1 MLRKLYRGII
11 LKFFPALSLIL
22 FTLIVGM
29 SALAPIIAT
38 EDPLELKVFEAFEP
52 PGGKYILG
60 TDDLGRDVF
69 SRLLYGGRI
78 SLNIALTSAIGAGFF
93 GLLIGMVSGYFKK
106 IDLVIMAIMDG
117 LNSFPGIILALA
129 TVAALGT
136 SHINVIISLVL
147 VFTPNVSRVVRSTM
161 LVLREMDYVIVL
173 DPPEAPLFRSKPKRK
188 KMVIMAAKALGI
200 SDFQIIYRHLVP
212 NAMAPWLVQ
221 VTMILAFALLAE
233 AGLSFL
239 GVGGST
245 ELPSWGGII
254 AEGRLV
260 IGKAPW
266 LVLLPGVLI
275 TLTVLSINILGD
287 ALRDI
292 IDPQLQGR

>member
-1 MLRKLYRGII
+1 MLRKLYRGIL

-22 FTLIVGM
+22 FTLIVVM

-38 EDPLELKVFEAFEP
+38 ADPLELKVFEAFEP

-60 TDDLGRDVF
+60 TDVLGRDVV

-93 GLLIGMVSGYFKK
+93 GLIIGMVSGYFKK
-106 IDLVIMAIMDG
+106 IDLVIMAVMDG

-147 VFTPNVSRVVRSTM
+147 VFTPNVSRIVRSTM
-161 LVLREMDYVIVL
+161 LVLREMDYVV
-173 DPPEAPLFRSKPKRK
+173 
-188 KMVIMAAKALGI
+188 AAKALGI
-200 SDFQIIYRHLVP
+200 SDFQIIYRHLIP
-212 NAMAPWLVQ
+212 NAIAPWLVQ

-233 AGLSFL
+233 SGLSFL

>member
-1 MLRKLYRGII
+1 MLRKLYRGIF

-22 FTLIVGM
+22 FTLIVAM

-161 LVLREMDYVIVL
+161 LVLREMDYVV
-173 DPPEAPLFRSKPKRK
+173 
-188 KMVIMAAKALGI
+188 AAKALGI
-200 SDFQIIYRHLVP
+200 SDFQIIYRHLIP

-266 LVLLPGVLI
+266 LVLLPGLLI

>member
-1 MLRKLYRGII
+1 MLRKLYRGIF

-161 LVLREMDYVIVL
+161 LVLREMDYVI
-173 DPPEAPLFRSKPKRK
+173 
-188 KMVIMAAKALGI
+188 AAKALGI

-266 LVLLPGVLI
+266 LVLLPGLLI

>member
-1 MLRKLYRGII
+1 MIRKLYRGIL

-22 FTLIVGM
+22 FTIIVVM
-29 SALAPIIAT
+29 SALAPIIAPR
-38 EDPLELKVFEAFEP
+38 DPLELKVFEAFEA
-52 PGGKYILG
+52 PGGKYLLG
-60 TDDLGRDVF
+60 TDDLGRDLF

-93 GLLIGMVSGYFKK
+93 GLIIGMVSGYFKK
-106 IDLVIMAIMDG
+106 IDLAIMSIMDG

-136 SHINVIISLVL
+136 SHVNVIISLVL

-161 LVLREMDYVIVL
+161 LVLREMDYVV
-173 DPPEAPLFRSKPKRK
+173 
-188 KMVIMAAKALGI
+188 AAKALGI
-200 SDFQIIYRHLVP
+200 SDSRIIYRHLIP
-212 NAMAPWLVQ
+212 NAIAPWLVQ

-233 AGLSFL
+233 SGLSFL

-266 LVLLPGVLI
+266 LVLLPGILI

-292 IDPQLQGR
+292 IDPQSQGR

>member
-1 MLRKLYRGII
+1 MLRKLYRGIL

-22 FTLIVGM
+22 FTLIVVM

-38 EDPLELKVFEAFEP
+38 ADPLELKVFEAFEP

-93 GLLIGMVSGYFKK
+93 GLIIGMVSGYFKK
-106 IDLVIMAIMDG
+106 IDLVIMAVMDG

-147 VFTPNVSRVVRSTM
+147 VFTPNVSRIVRSTM
-161 LVLREMDYVIVL
+161 LVLREMDYVV
-173 DPPEAPLFRSKPKRK
+173 
-188 KMVIMAAKALGI
+188 AAKALGI
-200 SDFQIIYRHLVP
+200 SDFQIIYRHLIP
-212 NAMAPWLVQ
+212 NAIAPWLVQ

-233 AGLSFL
+233 SGLSFL

-266 LVLLPGVLI
+266 LVLLPGLLI

>member
-161 LVLREMDYVIVL
+161 LVLREMDYVI
-173 DPPEAPLFRSKPKRK
+173 
-188 KMVIMAAKALGI
+188 AAKALGI
-200 SDFQIIYRHLVP
+200 SDFQIIYRHLIP

>member
-1 MLRKLYRGII
+1 MLRKLYRGIF

-22 FTLIVGM
+22 FTLIVVM

-161 LVLREMDYVIVL
+161 LVLREMDYVV
-173 DPPEAPLFRSKPKRK
+173 
-188 KMVIMAAKALGI
+188 AAKALGI

>member
-1 MLRKLYRGII
+1 MLRKLYRGIF

-161 LVLREMDYVIVL
+161 LVLREMDYVV
-173 DPPEAPLFRSKPKRK
+173 
-188 KMVIMAAKALGI
+188 AAKALGI

-233 AGLSFL
+233 SGLSFL

-245 ELPSWGGII
+245 DLPSWGGII

>member
-22 FTLIVGM
+22 FTLIVVM

-147 VFTPNVSRVVRSTM
+147 VFTPNVSRIVRSTM
-161 LVLREMDYVIVL
+161 LVLREMDYVV
-173 DPPEAPLFRSKPKRK
+173 
-188 KMVIMAAKALGI
+188 AAKALGI
-200 SDFQIIYRHLVP
+200 SDFQIIYRHLIP

>member
-147 VFTPNVSRVVRSTM
+147 VFTPNVSRIVRSTM
-161 LVLREMDYVIVL
+161 LVLREMDYVV
-173 DPPEAPLFRSKPKRK
+173 
-188 KMVIMAAKALGI
+188 AAKALGI

>member
-1 MLRKLYRGII
+1 MLRKLYRGIF

-22 FTLIVGM
+22 FTLIVVM

-147 VFTPNVSRVVRSTM
+147 VFTPNVSRIVRSTM
-161 LVLREMDYVIVL
+161 LVLREMDYVV
-173 DPPEAPLFRSKPKRK
+173 
-188 KMVIMAAKALGI
+188 AAKALGI
-200 SDFQIIYRHLVP
+200 SDFQIIYRHLIP

-266 LVLLPGVLI
+266 LVLLPGLLI

>member
-161 LVLREMDYVIVL
+161 LVLREMDYVV
-173 DPPEAPLFRSKPKRK
+173 
-188 KMVIMAAKALGI
+188 AAKALGI
-200 SDFQIIYRHLVP
+200 SDFQIIYRHLIP

-266 LVLLPGVLI
+266 LVLLPGLLI

>member
-1 MLRKLYRGII
+1 MLRKLYRGIF

-22 FTLIVGM
+22 FTLIVVM

-161 LVLREMDYVIVL
+161 LVLREMDYVV
-173 DPPEAPLFRSKPKRK
+173 
-188 KMVIMAAKALGI
+188 AAKALGI
-200 SDFQIIYRHLVP
+200 SDFQIIYRHLIP

-266 LVLLPGVLI
+266 LVLLPGLLI

>member
-1 MLRKLYRGII
+1 MLRKLYRGIL

-22 FTLIVGM
+22 FTLIVVM

-38 EDPLELKVFEAFEP
+38 ADPLELKVFEAFEP

-93 GLLIGMVSGYFKK
+93 GLIIGMVSGYFKK
-106 IDLVIMAIMDG
+106 IDLVIMAVMDG

-147 VFTPNVSRVVRSTM
+147 VFTPNVSRIVRSTM
-161 LVLREMDYVIVL
+161 LVLREMDYVV
-173 DPPEAPLFRSKPKRK
+173 
-188 KMVIMAAKALGI
+188 AAKALGI

-212 NAMAPWLVQ
+212 NAIAPWLVQ

-233 AGLSFL
+233 SGLSFL

>member
-1 MLRKLYRGII
+1 MLRKLYRGIF

-22 FTLIVGM
+22 FTLIVAM

-161 LVLREMDYVIVL
+161 LVLREMDYVV
-173 DPPEAPLFRSKPKRK
+173 
-188 KMVIMAAKALGI
+188 AAKALGI
-200 SDFQIIYRHLVP
+200 SDFQIIYRHLIP

>member
-1 MLRKLYRGII
+1 MLRKLYRGIF

-22 FTLIVGM
+22 FTLIVVM

-78 SLNIALTSAIGAGFF
+78 SLNIALTSAIAAGFF

-106 IDLVIMAIMDG
+106 IDLVLMAIMDG

-161 LVLREMDYVIVL
+161 LVLREMDYVV
-173 DPPEAPLFRSKPKRK
+173 
-188 KMVIMAAKALGI
+188 AAKALGI

-233 AGLSFL
+233 SGLSFL

-245 ELPSWGGII
+245 DLPSWGGII

>member
-147 VFTPNVSRVVRSTM
+147 VFTPNVSRIVRSTM
-161 LVLREMDYVIVL
+161 LVLREMDYVV
-173 DPPEAPLFRSKPKRK
+173 
-188 KMVIMAAKALGI
+188 AAKALGI
-200 SDFQIIYRHLVP
+200 SDFQIIYRHLIP

>member
-1 MLRKLYRGII
+1 MLRKLYRGIF

-22 FTLIVGM
+22 FTLIVVM

-147 VFTPNVSRVVRSTM
+147 VFTPNVSRIVRSTM
-161 LVLREMDYVIVL
+161 LVLREMDYVV
-173 DPPEAPLFRSKPKRK
+173 
-188 KMVIMAAKALGI
+188 AAKALGI

-266 LVLLPGVLI
+266 LVLLPGLLI

>member
-1 MLRKLYRGII
+1 MLRKLYRGIF

-147 VFTPNVSRVVRSTM
+147 VFTPNVSRIVRSTM
-161 LVLREMDYVIVL
+161 LVLREMDYVV
-173 DPPEAPLFRSKPKRK
+173 
-188 KMVIMAAKALGI
+188 AAKALGI
-200 SDFQIIYRHLVP
+200 SDFQIIYRHLIP

-266 LVLLPGVLI
+266 LVLLPGLLI

>member
-1 MLRKLYRGII
+1 MLRKLYRGIF

-22 FTLIVGM
+22 FTLIVVM

-78 SLNIALTSAIGAGFF
+78 SLNIALTSAIAAGFF

-106 IDLVIMAIMDG
+106 IDLVLMAIMDG

-161 LVLREMDYVIVL
+161 LVLREMDYVV
-173 DPPEAPLFRSKPKRK
+173 
-188 KMVIMAAKALGI
+188 AAKALGI

-233 AGLSFL
+233 SGLSFL

>member
-1 MLRKLYRGII
+1 MLRKLYRGIF

-161 LVLREMDYVIVL
+161 LVLREMDYVV
-173 DPPEAPLFRSKPKRK
+173 
-188 KMVIMAAKALGI
+188 AAKALGI

>member
-1 MLRKLYRGII
+1 MLRKLYRGIF

-22 FTLIVGM
+22 FTLIVVM

-38 EDPLELKVFEAFEP
+38 ADPLELKVFEAFEP

-93 GLLIGMVSGYFKK
+93 GLIIGMVSGYFKK
-106 IDLVIMAIMDG
+106 IDLVIMAVMDG

-147 VFTPNVSRVVRSTM
+147 VFTPNVSRIVRSTM
-161 LVLREMDYVIVL
+161 LVLREMDYVV
-173 DPPEAPLFRSKPKRK
+173 
-188 KMVIMAAKALGI
+188 AAKALGI
-200 SDFQIIYRHLVP
+200 SDFQIIYRHLIP
-212 NAMAPWLVQ
+212 NAIPPWLVQ

-233 AGLSFL
+233 SGLSFL

>member
-161 LVLREMDYVIVL
+161 LVLREMDYVI
-173 DPPEAPLFRSKPKRK
+173 
-188 KMVIMAAKALGI
+188 AAKALGI

>member
-1 MLRKLYRGII
+1 MLRKLYRGIL

-22 FTLIVGM
+22 FTLIVVM

-38 EDPLELKVFEAFEP
+38 ADPLELKVFEAFEP

-93 GLLIGMVSGYFKK
+93 GLIIGMVSGYFKK
-106 IDLVIMAIMDG
+106 IDLVIMAVMDG

-161 LVLREMDYVIVL
+161 LVLREMDYVI
-173 DPPEAPLFRSKPKRK
+173 
-188 KMVIMAAKALGI
+188 AAKALGI
-200 SDFQIIYRHLVP
+200 SDFQII
-212 NAMAPWLVQ
+212 
-221 VTMILAFALLAE
+221 
-233 AGLSFL
+233 
-239 GVGGST
+239 
-245 ELPSWGGII
+245 
-254 AEGRLV
+254 
-260 IGKAPW
+260 
-266 LVLLPGVLI
+266 
-275 TLTVLSINILGD
+275 
-287 ALRDI
+287 
-292 IDPQLQGR
+292 

>member
-1 MLRKLYRGII
+1 MLRKLYRGIL

-22 FTLIVGM
+22 FTLIVVM

-38 EDPLELKVFEAFEP
+38 ADPLELKVFEAFEP

-93 GLLIGMVSGYFKK
+93 GLIIGMVSGYFKK
-106 IDLVIMAIMDG
+106 IDLVIMAVMDG

-147 VFTPNVSRVVRSTM
+147 VFTPNVSRIVRSTM
-161 LVLREMDYVIVL
+161 LVLREMDYVV
-173 DPPEAPLFRSKPKRK
+173 
-188 KMVIMAAKALGI
+188 AAKALGI
-200 SDFQIIYRHLVP
+200 SDFQIIYRHLIP
-212 NAMAPWLVQ
+212 NAIAPWLC
-221 VTMILAFALLAE
+221 LLYT
-233 AGLSFL
+233 S
-239 GVGGST
+239 
-245 ELPSWGGII
+245 PS
-254 AEGRLV
+254 
-260 IGKAPW
+260 P
-266 LVLLPGVLI
+266 
-275 TLTVLSINILGD
+275 
-287 ALRDI
+287 RDS
-292 IDPQLQGR
+292 

>member
-161 LVLREMDYVIVL
+161 LVLREMDYVV
-173 DPPEAPLFRSKPKRK
+173 
-188 KMVIMAAKALGI
+188 AAKALGI

-266 LVLLPGVLI
+266 LVLLPGLLI

>member
-1 MLRKLYRGII
+1 MLRKLYRGIF

-22 FTLIVGM
+22 FTLIVVM

-78 SLNIALTSAIGAGFF
+78 SLNIALTSAIAAGFF

-161 LVLREMDYVIVL
+161 LVLREMDYVV
-173 DPPEAPLFRSKPKRK
+173 
-188 KMVIMAAKALGI
+188 AAKALGI

-212 NAMAPWLVQ
+212 NAMAPWIVQ

-233 AGLSFL
+233 SGLSFL

-245 ELPSWGGII
+245 DLPSWGGII

>member
-1 MLRKLYRGII
+1 MLRKLYRGIL

-22 FTLIVGM
+22 FTLIVVM

-38 EDPLELKVFEAFEP
+38 ADPLELKVFEAFEP

-78 SLNIALTSAIGAGFF
+78 SLNIALTSDIGAGFF
-93 GLLIGMVSGYFKK
+93 GLIIGMVSGYFKK
-106 IDLVIMAIMDG
+106 IDLVIMAVMDG

-147 VFTPNVSRVVRSTM
+147 VFTPNVSRIVRSTM
-161 LVLREMDYVIVL
+161 LVLREMDYVV
-173 DPPEAPLFRSKPKRK
+173 
-188 KMVIMAAKALGI
+188 AAKALGI
-200 SDFQIIYRHLVP
+200 SDFQIIYRHLIP
-212 NAMAPWLVQ
+212 IAIAPWLVQ

-233 AGLSFL
+233 SGLSFL

>member
-1 MLRKLYRGII
+1 MLRKLYRGIL

-22 FTLIVGM
+22 FTLIVVM

-38 EDPLELKVFEAFEP
+38 ADPLELKVFEAFEH

-93 GLLIGMVSGYFKK
+93 GLIIGMVSGYFKK
-106 IDLVIMAIMDG
+106 IDLVIMAVMDG

-147 VFTPNVSRVVRSTM
+147 VFTPNVSRIVRSTM
-161 LVLREMDYVIVL
+161 LVLREMDYVV
-173 DPPEAPLFRSKPKRK
+173 
-188 KMVIMAAKALGI
+188 AAKALGI
-200 SDFQIIYRHLVP
+200 SDFQIIYRHLIP
-212 NAMAPWLVQ
+212 NAIAPWLVQ

-233 AGLSFL
+233 SGLSFL

>member
-1 MLRKLYRGII
+1 MLRKLYRGIF

-161 LVLREMDYVIVL
+161 LVLREMDYVV
-173 DPPEAPLFRSKPKRK
+173 
-188 KMVIMAAKALGI
+188 AAKALGI
-200 SDFQIIYRHLVP
+200 SDFQIIYRHLIP

-266 LVLLPGVLI
+266 LVLLPGLLI

>member
-1 MLRKLYRGII
+1 MLRKLYRGIL

-22 FTLIVGM
+22 FTLIVVM

-161 LVLREMDYVIVL
+161 LVLREMDYVI
-173 DPPEAPLFRSKPKRK
+173 
-188 KMVIMAAKALGI
+188 AAKALGI

-266 LVLLPGVLI
+266 LVLLPGLLI

>member
-1 MLRKLYRGII
+1 MLRKLYRGIL
-11 LKFFPALSLIL
+11 LKFFTELSLIL
-22 FTLIVGM
+22 FTLIVVM

-93 GLLIGMVSGYFKK
+93 GLIIGMVSGYFKK
-106 IDLVIMAIMDG
+106 IDLVIMAVMDG

-147 VFTPNVSRVVRSTM
+147 VFTPNVSRIVRSTM
-161 LVLREMDYVIVL
+161 LVLREMDYVV
-173 DPPEAPLFRSKPKRK
+173 
-188 KMVIMAAKALGI
+188 AAKALGI
-200 SDFQIIYRHLVP
+200 SDFQIIYRHLIP
-212 NAMAPWLVQ
+212 NAIAPWLVQ
-221 VTMILAFALLAE
+221 VTMILAFALFSA
-233 AGLSFL
+233 F
-239 GVGGST
+239 
-245 ELPSWGGII
+245 
-254 AEGRLV
+254 
-260 IGKAPW
+260 
-266 LVLLPGVLI
+266 
-275 TLTVLSINILGD
+275 
-287 ALRDI
+287 
-292 IDPQLQGR
+292 

>member
-1 MLRKLYRGII
+1 MLRKLYRGIL
-11 LKFFPALSLIL
+11 LKFFPALSLFL
-22 FTLIVGM
+22 FTLIVVM

-38 EDPLELKVFEAFEP
+38 ADPLELKVFEAFEP

-93 GLLIGMVSGYFKK
+93 GLIIGMVSGYFKK
-106 IDLVIMAIMDG
+106 IDLVIMAVMDG

-147 VFTPNVSRVVRSTM
+147 VFTPNVSRIVRSTM
-161 LVLREMDYVIVL
+161 LVLREMDYVV
-173 DPPEAPLFRSKPKRK
+173 
-188 KMVIMAAKALGI
+188 AAKALGI
-200 SDFQIIYRHLVP
+200 SDFQIIYRHLIP

-233 AGLSFL
+233 SGLSFL

>member
-1 MLRKLYRGII
+1 MLRKLYRGIF

-147 VFTPNVSRVVRSTM
+147 VFTPNVSRIVRSTM
-161 LVLREMDYVIVL
+161 LVLREMDYVI
-173 DPPEAPLFRSKPKRK
+173 
-188 KMVIMAAKALGI
+188 AAKALGI
-200 SDFQIIYRHLVP
+200 SDFQIIYRHLIP

>member
-161 LVLREMDYVIVL
+161 LVLREMDYVV
-173 DPPEAPLFRSKPKRK
+173 
-188 KMVIMAAKALGI
+188 AAKALGI